1 MNLKL
6 MVRTDC
12 YITTYCV
19 YQYCLCFLL
28 ILMIRLFCSEIHH
41 MLLDHTLLS
50 ALLDEYR
57 PYKPTWHLSY
67 CHTPSI
73 PLRAPINKKHKCPR
87 HLDSVFF
94 FFVTCFTIDGKVPS
108 TVYTRVI
115 FWEKIKCVNAY
126 FTRSKISYVIMTREK
141 LYQTWTQCFH

>member
-28 ILMIRLFCSEIHH
+28 ILMIRLFCAEIHH

-57 PYKPTWHLSY
+57 PYTL
-67 CHTPSI
+67 T
-73 PLRAPINKKHKCPR
+73 
-87 HLDSVFF
+87 
-94 FFVTCFTIDGKVPS
+94 
-108 TVYTRVI
+108 
-115 FWEKIKCVNAY
+115 
-126 FTRSKISYVIMTREK
+126 
-141 LYQTWTQCFH
+141 